1 MCFKEFFKVFI
12 TLDNTRP
19 GSEKNLLLSLY
30 QIMIK
35 LILTVSLACTQ
46 CLVGF
51 VNKEILHDE
60 VDIPGSFPFKG
71 L

>member
-1 MCFKEFFKVFI
+1 MFFKEFFKVFI

-19 GSEKNLLLSLY
+19 GSEKNLLLSL
-30 QIMIK
+30 

>member
-1 MCFKEFFKVFI
+1 MFFKEFFKVFI

-35 LILTVSLACTQ
+35 LTS
-46 CLVGF
+46 
-51 VNKEILHDE
+51 
-60 VDIPGSFPFKG
+60 
-71 L
+71 